1 MPVMLATLSLL
12 LISNTSAF
20 TFKAPDSTHLA
31 FFDALVNSVTKGEG
45 ALKHTCYQVFHTNET
60 TSFIEQEQCRKA
72 QKEIAF
78 SKSQYPAALSF
89 VRNYERRK
97 PSNTAEQLRYLS
109 VSSKFIEDCKS
120 EKNTRAAKTMRY
132 WGTQEVGKWHYTN
145 LKQMGADSYKSVLTA
160 CEPGS
165 WVYTSREN
173 AEKEISNIASEI
185 NSKSF
190 VPSCSPVANSKTW
203 TKAQQLKNVNTNKD
217 LAIKKRTINILENQL
232 NNSSDAIAGMDSTL
246 LSSKQ
251 KQIKKSSSFCQAAIA
266 LGERAIVTQERD
278 KAKALAAKREAE
290 RRALA
295 AKREAERQYQ
305 RAKEAQRKAAAAE
318 AQRQQNI
325 QNANEGV
332 ILE

>member
-1 MPVMLATLSLL
+1 MLAALSFL
-12 LISNTSAF
+12 LISNATEF
-20 TFKAPDSTHLA
+20 TPKTTHNTHLA

-89 VRNYERRK
+89 VQTYQRRRLV
-97 PSNTAEQLRYLS
+97 STADQVRYLS
-109 VSSKFIEDCKS
+109 DSSKFIEDCKS

-132 WGTQEVGKWHYTN
+132 WGTEEVGKWHYTN
-145 LKQMGADSYKSVLTA
+145 LKKMGADNYKSVLTA

-165 WVYTSREN
+165 WVYTNLED

-185 NSKSF
+185 SSKNF
-190 VPSCSPVANSKTW
+190 VPSCAPVANNKSW
-203 TKAQQLKNVNTNKD
+203 TQAQQLKNINTNKELVD
-217 LAIKKRTINILENQL
+217 KKRTLNILDNQL
-232 NNSSDAIAGMDSTL
+232 NSSSSSIAGIDSTL
-246 LSSKQ
+246 LSSRLKQ
-251 KQIKKSSSFCQAAIA
+251 LKKSSSFCQATIA
-266 LGERAIVTQERD
+266 LGERAFDYQKRE
-278 KAKALAAKREAE
+278 KAK
-290 RRALA
+290 ALA

-318 AQRQQNI
+318 AQRQQRI